1 MNINVGHGVDIHQLI
16 DNIPLKLAGINIKSI
31 FGIVGHSDGDVVIHA
46 VVDSI
51 LGALSKGDIGT
62 FFPSSDDRWKNA
74 NSSIFLDYT
83 VNLMEKEN
91 YKISNID
98 INIILEKPFLNNYI
112 LSMRKNLS
120 SIMNIDYD
128 FISIKATTSDKLG
141 FVGNKEGIMATS
153 TVLLVS
159 SK

>member
-1 MNINVGHGVDIHQLI
+1 MNIRVGHGVDIHQLKE
-16 DNIPLKLAGINIKSI
+16 NIPLVLAGINIKSS
-31 FGIVGHSDGDVVIHA
+31 FGIVGHSDGDVVIHSL
-46 VVDSI
+46 VDSI

-83 VNLMEKEN
+83 VTLMEKEN
-91 YKISNID
+91 YKISNVD

-112 LSMRKNLS
+112 LLMRKNLS

-141 FVGNKEGIMATS
+141 FIGNKEGIMATS

>member
-1 MNINVGHGVDIHQLI
+1 MNIRVGHGVDIHQLKN
-16 DNIPLKLAGINIKSI
+16 NIPLILAGIDIKSN

-62 FFPSSDDRWKNA
+62 FFPSNDNRWKNE
-74 NSSIFLDYT
+74 NSSIFLDHT
-83 VNLMEKEN
+83 INLMEKEN
-91 YKISNID
+91 YKISNVD

-141 FVGNKEGIMATS
+141 FIGNKEGIMATS